1 MNQEHIDD
9 ILMDIQTQP
18 EPTPQEEPETTA
30 QEAVVDTVEETK
42 EEPIVSEEKAVRP
55 TWLTRFHLFKKAKK
69 VAQAE
74 AEDASEEITEVTT
87 ETVVDEPTEAVEPEV
102 TEEAAEKTEPKEKA
116 AWLLWITQK
125 NNLIMASAVF
135 AAVVLSVLTLTLKC
149 YRITMNEQSIVRFS
163 FSGNVTRVVNNS
175 GLPMQDHYVIN
186 TEYPTPLSPLV
197 TVHTHF
203 DVTMQA
209 DGTTAVKRLDAGL
222 SQKQVLEAFGITL
235 DEDDAFSMAAEE
247 TLVQDRV
254 VTVNRIEVKTE
265 TYEETI
271 ACPVQDLT
279 QPELGTPTLASPGKE
294 GLRRVTG
301 IRTYVDGEI
310 TDVVELESEILRYP
324 TTTVLYSEQP
334 IPGQGEGK
342 PIDYARVL
350 SCESTAYCLKG
361 NTASGK
367 PTQRGYVAVDPSVI
381 PLGTWLYIE
390 STSPNRE
397 DYGYCIAADTGGAI
411 KGNVV
416 DVYFYTEEEC
426 RAWGRCM
433 INVYVLG

>member
-9 ILMDIQTQP
+9 ILMDIQIQP
-18 EPTPQEEPETTA
+18 EPTPQEETEMADETTA
-30 QEAVVDTVEETK
+30 ETVIEE
-42 EEPIVSEEKAVRP
+42 
-55 TWLTRFHLFKKAKK
+55 
-69 VAQAE
+69 VAQEGNGDFAEE
-74 AEDASEEITEVTT
+74 AES
-87 ETVVDEPTEAVEPEV
+87 
-102 TEEAAEKTEPKEKA
+102 AADEPKEKP
-116 AWLLWITQK
+116 AWLMWFTQK
-125 NNLIMASAVF
+125 NHIIMASAVF

-149 YRITMNEQSIVRFS
+149 YRITMNDQSIVRFS
-163 FSGNVTRVVNNS
+163 LSGNVERVVNNS
-175 GLPMQDHYVIN
+175 GLALQDHYVIN
-186 TEYPTPLSPLV
+186 TEYPTPLSPIV

-209 DGTTAVKRLDAGL
+209 DGTTVAKRLDAGL
-222 SQKQVLEAFGITL
+222 SRAQVLEAFGITL
-235 DEDDAFSMAAEE
+235 DEDDAFSMTAEE

-254 VTVNRIEVKTE
+254 VTVNRVEVRTE
-265 TYEETI
+265 TYEEAI

-279 QPELGTPTLASPGKE
+279 QPELGTPTLATPGKE

-310 TDVVELESEILRYP
+310 TEVVELESEILRHP

-334 IPGQGEGK
+334 IPGQGNGK
-342 PIDYARVL
+342 PTEYARVL

-390 STSPNRE
+390 SASPNRE

-411 KGNVV
+411 KGNIV

-426 RAWGRCM
+426 RAWGRCA

>member
-9 ILMDIQTQP
+9 ILMDIQMQP
-18 EPTPQEEPETTA
+18 EPTPQEETEIADETTA
-30 QEAVVDTVEETK
+30 ETVIEE
-42 EEPIVSEEKAVRP
+42 
-55 TWLTRFHLFKKAKK
+55 
-69 VAQAE
+69 VAQEGNGDFAEE
-74 AEDASEEITEVTT
+74 AES
-87 ETVVDEPTEAVEPEV
+87 
-102 TEEAAEKTEPKEKA
+102 AADEPKEKP
-116 AWLLWITQK
+116 AWLMWFTQK
-125 NNLIMASAVF
+125 NHIIMAAAVF

-149 YRITMNEQSIVRFS
+149 YRITMNDQSIVRFS
-163 FSGNVTRVVNNS
+163 LSGNVERVVNNS
-175 GLPMQDHYVIN
+175 GLALQDHYVIN
-186 TEYPTPLSPLV
+186 TEYPTPLSPIV

-209 DGTTAVKRLDAGL
+209 DGTTVAKRLDAGL
-222 SQKQVLEAFGITL
+222 SRAQVLEAFGITL
-235 DEDDAFSMAAEE
+235 DEDDAFSMTAEE

-254 VTVNRIEVKTE
+254 VTVNRVEVRTE
-265 TYEETI
+265 TYEEAI

-279 QPELGTPTLASPGKE
+279 QPELGTPTLATPGKE

-310 TDVVELESEILRYP
+310 TEVVELESEILRHP

-334 IPGQGEGK
+334 IPGQGNGK
-342 PIDYARVL
+342 PTEYARVL

-390 STSPNRE
+390 SASPNRE

-411 KGNVV
+411 KGNIV

-426 RAWGRCM
+426 RAWGRCA